1 MGHVDY
7 EEWFES
13 VDIGSVPL
21 SAVAYVVADLYRDLF
36 EVCVPRACPFLG
48 LTGGGSGLHVTQR
61 AGPMIRAVSPE
72 WQIRSREDSMGIC
85 FGQLRLARLYSYDYV
100 RVYPEIVV
108 VTPR

>member
-48 LTGGGSGLHVTQR
+48 LTGGGSGYTASWTDDPCGQPRMADSVTR
-61 AGPMIRAVSPE
+61 G
-72 WQIRSREDSMGIC
+72 
-85 FGQLRLARLYSYDYV
+85 
-100 RVYPEIVV
+100 
-108 VTPR
+108 